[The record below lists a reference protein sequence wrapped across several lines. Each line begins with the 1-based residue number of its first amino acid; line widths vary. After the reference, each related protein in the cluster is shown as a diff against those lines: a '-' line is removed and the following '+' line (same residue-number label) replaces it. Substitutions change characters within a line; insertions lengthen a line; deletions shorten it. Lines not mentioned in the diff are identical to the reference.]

1 MKIGR
6 TQVEYVAALANLEVD
21 EDEKDELAE
30 QLSRIVEFVERLNE
44 LDTDDVEPTSQV
56 AALGPEISREDRI
69 EPRTGS
75 SEAAREVGLFKV
87 PRVITER

>member
-6 TQVEYVAALANLEVD
+6 TQVEYVAALANLDVAD
-21 EDEKDELAE
+21 DEKDELAE
-30 QLSRIVEFVERLNE
+30 QLSRIVELVERLNG

-56 AALGPEISREDRI
+56 AALATETSREDRI

-75 SEAAREVGLFKV
+75 SEAARAVGLFKV
-87 PRVITER
+87 PRVITKR